1 MKILCVIC
9 ARSGSKGIKNKNLLD
24 FFGKP
29 LILHT
34 FSQAKNFKQFNHVV
48 VSTDSKKISKMI
60 GKKHSWFL
68 RSKKLSGDKISKIKV
83 IVDALKKS
91 EKKFKLKYD
100 IIVDLDVTSPLRSIR
115 DIDNA
120 FKFFIKKNYDNLFS
134 VCEASRNPYFNMVE
148 LINERVILSKNKNLI
163 SSRQTAPKVYDMNAA
178 IYIWKRDILLK
189 KQSLFNKNTGLYI
202 MPKHRSIDI
211 DDKLDYQIVKF
222 LHNEK

>member
-1 MKILCVIC
+1 MNILCVIC
-9 ARSGSKGIKNKNLLD
+9 ARSGSKGIKNKNLLE

-34 FSQAKNFKQFNHVV
+34 FAQAKNVKKFNHIV

-60 GKKHSWFL
+60 GKKYSWFL
-68 RSKKLSGDKISKIKV
+68 RSRKLSGDKISKIKV
-83 IVDALKKS
+83 IVDTLKKS
-91 EKKFKLKYD
+91 EKKFQLKYD
-100 IIVDLDVTSPLRSIR
+100 IVVDLDVTSPLRSIR

-120 FKFFIKKNYDNLFS
+120 FKFFMKKNYDNLFS
-134 VCEASRNPYFNMVE
+134 VCEASRNPYFNMIE
-148 LINERVILSKNKNLI
+148 LIDDRVILSKKKNFI

-189 KQSLFNKNTGLYI
+189 KESLFNKNTGVYI

-211 DDKLDYQIVKF
+211 DDKLDYKIVKF
-222 LHNEK
+222 LYNEK

>member
-29 LILHT
+29 LFLHT
-34 FSQAKNFKQFNHVV
+34 FSQAKNVKKFNHVV

-100 IIVDLDVTSPLRSIR
+100 IIVDLDVTSPLRSMR

-148 LINERVILSKNKNLI
+148 LVDERVILSKNKNLI

-211 DDKLDYQIVKF
+211 DDKLDYKIVKF